1 MIVDYQ
7 CRSSSNARFLIHYY
21 FVHHLLTYL
30 SAVSRYL
37 FRISTVAKRS
47 FQNITDRTRCTGL
60 TYREEQNMIKVIHT
74 PLINTRRSSMQSLSH
89 NTFFFLTFEEISPS
103 WKAYFMG
110 SGEGVKSRL
119 SQVLTRGA
127 HSDSNSKPI
136 VQISNF
142 LPLRYFSKKLVSEH
156 TFASV

>member
-60 TYREEQNMIKVIHT
+60 TRREEQNMIKVIHT
-74 PLINTRRSSMQSLSH
+74 PLINTRRSSMQSLSQ
-89 NTFFFLTFEEISPS
+89 NTFFFFKIRGNLTFLKSVF
-103 WKAYFMG
+103 YG
-110 SGEGVKSRL
+110 SRWGSKILVVPGFYKRCTLWFELETGCADLKPFTITLRL
-119 SQVLTRGA
+119 
-127 HSDSNSKPI
+127 
-136 VQISNF
+136 
-142 LPLRYFSKKLVSEH
+142 
-156 TFASV
+156 